1 MTVRVPATA
10 LSAVLVALLAC
21 EPAPVPAAAPAVPS
35 AAARAP
41 AQLTRGDVADVAV
54 SEGRAAARLAA
65 PSGEERFLLVIGSTR
80 LVPDPGSYA
89 YRVAVGATR
98 PTALSAARQTCSLGA
113 AEAGANRPP
122 VPADV
127 PRARAG
133 SAPAVGAT
141 RTFQLRARGGGS
153 TAVPTRAVAVGESS
167 VVWVDASKEHP
178 AVLDAAFAAEFLAD
192 FEKLILPRART
203 VFGAESD
210 VDGDG
215 RIALFFT
222 PLTAE
227 AAVAFFS
234 GCDLAPEGACPNS
247 NRAEVLYLTP
257 PNAIRPPYNT
267 PRAVKE
273 ILAHELEHLIHHNRK
288 VVKNGSREDRDSAYM
303 LEGFGALAQDVVG
316 FQAGNLYVT
325 KAGLDDIDD
334 FSLGAVVSEDGE
346 YDKARDGALRGGAY
360 LFVRWL
366 YDRAGGDRV
375 SPEGVIEDRGGPS
388 LVRALLDAPAP
399 IAAELPRRAGA
410 SMSDLMMDFYTTL
423 GHDPRLLPNPCF
435 TYLPTRKDPVTD
447 RQRGADPFASFHG
460 QQMEGA
466 AARKPGGDGKIRAGG
481 VELVPLPPPSGGE
494 VAFTVEVATEAAARV
509 RVIRLR

>member
-1 MTVRVPATA
+1 MTARVPATA
-10 LSAVLVALLAC
+10 LAAVLVALLAC
-21 EPAPVPAAAPAVPS
+21 EPAPVPAAAPLATP
-35 AAARAP
+35 AAAQRP
-41 AQLTRGDVADVAV
+41 AQLARGDVADVAV
-54 SEGRAAARLAA
+54 SDGRAAARLMA

-89 YRVAVGATR
+89 YRVAGGAPR
-98 PTALSAARQTCSLGA
+98 PTAVSAARRTCSLGP
-113 AEAGANRPP
+113 AEAGADRPA
-122 VPADV
+122 VPPDV

-141 RTFQLRARGGGS
+141 RTFQLRTRGGAS

-167 VVWVDASKEHP
+167 VVWADASKDHP

-192 FEKLILPRART
+192 FEKLILPRARA

-288 VVKNGSREDRDSAYM
+288 VVKNRSREDRDSAYM

-375 SPEGVIEDRGGPS
+375 SPEGDIEDRGGPT
-388 LVRALLDAPAP
+388 LVR
-399 IAAELPRRAGA
+399 
-410 SMSDLMMDFYTTL
+410 T
-423 GHDPRLLPNPCF
+423 
-435 TYLPTRKDPVTD
+435 
-447 RQRGADPFASFHG
+447 
-460 QQMEGA
+460 
-466 AARKPGGDGKIRAGG
+466 
-481 VELVPLPPPSGGE
+481 
-494 VAFTVEVATEAAARV
+494 
-509 RVIRLR
+509 